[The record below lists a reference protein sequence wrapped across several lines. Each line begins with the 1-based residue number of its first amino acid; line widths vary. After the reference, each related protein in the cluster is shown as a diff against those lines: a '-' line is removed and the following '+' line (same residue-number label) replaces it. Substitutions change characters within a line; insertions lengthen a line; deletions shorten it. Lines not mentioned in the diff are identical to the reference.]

1 MGWAMSPEEVLAD
14 RFRRA
19 LYVHLTEGRD
29 LDHEDEDRAVSASL
43 SHLGRTMAEF
53 LGGKVNLATLKYRM
67 DNAFVETGCSFP
79 PREVVDAM
87 REVVLNIDVD
97 EISGLLRE
105 LSNMPEDLPD
115 AKGRLLDAE
124 EFIAR
129 QASRGTVERSLA
141 DEFLALMLFL
151 WHLQA
156 PGMWPMRHGPLM
168 RRLQDEGLVGRGDPP
183 QDLVDHIMAVRR
195 LEELTGAGRYDLGRL
210 LPLLDDELPPE
221 EECVQGC
228 IGRIKAL
235 VEAGS
240 WDLAL
245 RWSDLL
251 MAFRPRSAD
260 ALYGRIAAYE
270 GKGLHMM
277 ATAEAETLVELL
289 PEDLTAHRR
298 LLALY
303 KEKRMVPDYNRE
315 VRRFKAIMDARR
327 GA

>member
-1 MGWAMSPEEVLAD
+1 MGP
-14 RFRRA
+14 
-19 LYVHLTEGRD
+19 
-29 LDHEDEDRAVSASL
+29 
-43 SHLGRTMAEF
+43 
-53 LGGKVNLATLKYRM
+53 
-67 DNAFVETGCSFP
+67 
-79 PREVVDAM
+79 
-87 REVVLNIDVD
+87 
-97 EISGLLRE
+97 
-105 LSNMPEDLPD
+105 
-115 AKGRLLDAE
+115 
-124 EFIAR
+124 
-129 QASRGTVERSLA
+129 
-141 DEFLALMLFL
+141 
-151 WHLQA
+151 
-156 PGMWPMRHGPLM
+156 
-168 RRLQDEGLVGRGDPP
+168 GDPP

-298 LLALY
+298 LRAVQGRGWSPTTTARSDGSRRSWTPGVAHDRAL
-303 KEKRMVPDYNRE
+303 ETEISFLMMTVDGSMRLGVFRSVPGR
-315 VRRFKAIMDARR
+315 
-327 GA
+327 

>member
-1 MGWAMSPEEVLAD
+1 MSSEEALAD
-14 RFRRA
+14 RFRRT
-19 LYVHLTEGRD
+19 LYVHLAEGGH
-29 LDHEDEDRAVSASL
+29 LDHEDDDRAISDSL
-43 SHLGRTMAEF
+43 SHLGRAMAEF
-53 LGGKVNLATLKYRM
+53 LSGRINLATLKYRM

-79 PREVVDAM
+79 PREAVDAM
-87 REVVLNIDVD
+87 REAVLSIDVD
-97 EISGLLRE
+97 EISPALSE
-105 LSNMPEDLPD
+105 LGSMPEDITD

-124 EFIAR
+124 RFIER
-129 QASRGTVERSLA
+129 QASRGSVERSFG
-141 DEFLALMLFL
+141 DSFSALLMCL

-168 RRLQDEGLVGRGDPP
+168 KVLQNEGLVGRGDPP
-183 QDLVDHIMAVRR
+183 QDLVDLIIAVRH
-195 LEELTGAGRYDLGRL
+195 LEEATGAGRYDLGRL

-221 EECVQGC
+221 EDC
-228 IGRIKAL
+228 IRGSAERIKAL
-235 VEAGS
+235 VEEGG

-245 RWSDLL
+245 RWCDLL
-251 MAFRPRSAD
+251 LAFRPQSTE

-277 ATAEAETLVELL
+277 AMAEAEDLVELL